1 MNYEKDV
8 KKLSVRYLE
17 KFIKINKEN
26 IINVYNS
33 RESVKT
39 KVDKILYYLYIILYK
54 TDYFFNIVDFKD
66 DSTAEDIIKSLNKLC
81 QELKEDTFVPKIK
94 INEFIKNHKS
104 SNKYNEFYNF
114 YLNIVYESEEEK
126 RIKHLKN
133 KIDSF
138 NYPSFNIDLILP
150 SNYEQLSISN
160 IMEESVY
167 NINEDN
173 DINLNITLNY
183 DIFNFL
189 IKRIKEKKKRN
200 LMTNMFN
207 NSLLD
212 IKDKDSL
219 LYTIIDYWLLKGFN
233 DKKEKY
239 LLDISNI
246 NINNFINDFN
256 TQLNEKYIKN
266 YINIFEAFEHNTNN
280 INFSDLIFFI
290 HDYKK
295 KIKKDIGYINI
306 IAILKYIKGIL
317 EIFNIVIE
325 DIEDYKFNV
334 FYNTGKD
341 KLFIAQWQII
351 FNDTKRDQD
360 FKVLFNRINM
370 DDGKT
375 NIIYLVFE
383 LNCESDKIDFSNIYK
398 LFGFIGKAFYY
409 SLNFNNSLTTKNN
422 KTDIFKSFF
431 RLIFINNIDKL
442 FIEDMEKVDLI
453 LNFIESDFIFK
464 YKKYLLDIK
473 VKNDIFKNQEFLS
486 RIQKIINKNNETK
499 IIEKIN
505 NLFIIYYSKIF
516 NDVYN
521 TENYSINP
529 DIFVVFNDLDNKKP
543 FFNGLNKIF
552 SDIYAYELFY
562 NYYIKK
568 LQVKHLFDY
577 INNDVEIEKVIKR
590 QPKIETL
597 INQTPNIN
605 KSYGTL
611 TEGINK
617 IFDFTTT
624 SNM

>member
-1 MNYEKDV
+1 
-8 KKLSVRYLE
+8 
-17 KFIKINKEN
+17 
-26 IINVYNS
+26 
-33 RESVKT
+33 
-39 KVDKILYYLYIILYK
+39 
-54 TDYFFNIVDFKD
+54 
-66 DSTAEDIIKSLNKLC
+66 
-81 QELKEDTFVPKIK
+81 
-94 INEFIKNHKS
+94 
-104 SNKYNEFYNF
+104 
-114 YLNIVYESEEEK
+114 
-126 RIKHLKN
+126 
-133 KIDSF
+133 
-138 NYPSFNIDLILP
+138 
-150 SNYEQLSISN
+150 
-160 IMEESVY
+160 
-167 NINEDN
+167 
-173 DINLNITLNY
+173 
-183 DIFNFL
+183 
-189 IKRIKEKKKRN
+189 
-200 LMTNMFN
+200 
-207 NSLLD
+207 
-212 IKDKDSL
+212 
-219 LYTIIDYWLLKGFN
+219 
-233 DKKEKY
+233 
-239 LLDISNI
+239 
-246 NINNFINDFN
+246 
-256 TQLNEKYIKN
+256 
-266 YINIFEAFEHNTNN
+266 
-280 INFSDLIFFI
+280 
-290 HDYKK
+290 
-295 KIKKDIGYINI
+295 
-306 IAILKYIKGIL
+306 
-317 EIFNIVIE
+317 
-325 DIEDYKFNV
+325 
-334 FYNTGKD
+334 
-341 KLFIAQWQII
+341 
-351 FNDTKRDQD
+351 
-360 FKVLFNRINM
+360 M

-375 NIIYLVFE
+375 NIIYLVIE

-486 RIQKIINKNNETK
+486 RIQKIINKDNETK

>member
-150 SNYEQLSISN
+150 SNYEQLTISN

-219 LYTIIDYWLLKGFN
+219 LYTFIDYWILKGFN

-246 NINNFINDFN
+246 NINNFINVFN

-295 KIKKDIGYINI
+295 KIKKDIGYINS

-529 DIFVVFNDLDNKKP
+529 DIFVVSNDLDNKKP